1 MARLALIVTV
11 AIVSG
16 CSSTGWRG
24 QRIDGSSQTAFERS
38 VATLQTSLPSRRRA
52 ELEMSL
58 AVIWMRDTAVGA
70 GDLDSDGLV
79 EAAEARALADVA
91 ERVLAEISRGDFMSE
106 IGTHGESADR
116 YVKQLSGL
124 RYDEVIELA
133 DLTSGDVFIQAA
145 REQQV
150 WARCRE
156 SWRLPRPMKSSFMSR
171 YCRRR

>member
-1 MARLALIVTV
+1 MVRLALIMTV
-11 AIVSG
+11 AIASG
-16 CSSTGWRG
+16 CAATGWRR
-24 QRIDGSSQTAFERS
+24 QTIDGSSQSAFERS
-38 VATLQTSLPSRRRA
+38 VASLQTSLPSRRRA
-52 ELEMSL
+52 EFETSL
-58 AVIWMRDTAVGA
+58 AVIWMRDTTVGA

-79 EAAEARALADVA
+79 EAAEARPLADVA

-133 DLTSGDVFIQAA
+133 DLTSGDLFIQAA

-150 WARCRE
+150 GARCRE
-156 SWRLPRPMKSSFMSR
+156 SWRLRGFMKSSFMSR